1 MTLCLPYFDPSPGQ
15 FWTDPRLSFERSENL
30 EKLVVG
36 AEYIKL
42 IWVPDTFFVNE
53 KIALFHQVKI
63 RMILTILM
71 ILMMIVL
78 LQATTENQFLR
89 IMHTGEILRS
99 MRLTIKVTILVSDWS
114 TLNNTGLSL
123 H

>member
-1 MTLCLPYFDPSPGQ
+1 MIQEFGI
-15 FWTDPRLSFERSENL
+15 

-53 KIALFHQVKI
+53 KIALFHQ
-63 RMILTILM
+63 
-71 ILMMIVL
+71 
-78 LQATTENQFLR
+78 ATTENQFLR

-99 MRLTIKVTILVSDWS
+99 MRLTIKVRVLSCHKILYNPFRQ
-114 TLNNTGLSL
+114 LAR
-123 H
+123 

>member
-1 MTLCLPYFDPSPGQ
+1 MKYLS
-15 FWTDPRLSFERSENL
+15 PRLAFDRQDDL

-53 KIALFHQVKI
+53 KIALFHQVRMKI
-63 RMILTILM
+63 ILM

-114 TLNNTGLSL
+114 TLNNTVL
-123 H
+123 

>member
-1 MTLCLPYFDPSPGQ
+1 MKYLS
-15 FWTDPRLSFERSENL
+15 PRLAFDRQDDL

-53 KIALFHQVKI
+53 KIALFHQV
-63 RMILTILM
+63 RMKM
-71 ILMMIVL
+71 ILMMMMIMI

-99 MRLTIKVTILVSDWS
+99 MRLTIKVTILVSHWS
-114 TLNNTGLSL
+114 TLNNTDFSL
-123 H
+123 VNTQ

>member
-1 MTLCLPYFDPSPGQ
+1 MLSDLTCVSAFLPLKFCLPYFDPSPGQ

-53 KIALFHQVKI
+53 KIALFHQVKC
-63 RMILTILM
+63 RFWGPLNLRRIL
-71 ILMMIVL
+71 
-78 LQATTENQFLR
+78 FL
-89 IMHTGEILRS
+89 
-99 MRLTIKVTILVSDWS
+99 KPK
-114 TLNNTGLSL
+114 
-123 H
+123 